1 MGGVWYV
8 VLLKGEERVEVHRV
22 DRVPEG
28 EGRKNAAGGAAGGRG
43 TRLVL
48 VGARDFQGDGEKEVA
63 VKAVRIF
70 ENDVQNQEIHFA
82 AYLHPEGSV
91 HLYRFVIE
99 SSTFCLIFK

>member
-1 MGGVWYV
+1 M
-8 VLLKGEERVEVHRV
+8 HRV
-22 DRVPEG
+22 DRAPGE
-28 EGRKNAAGGAAGGRG
+28 EGRKNAGAAAGGGG
-43 TRLVL
+43 TRVVL

-63 VKAVRIF
+63 VKAVRIVK
-70 ENDVQNQEIHFA
+70 NDVYNQEIHFA